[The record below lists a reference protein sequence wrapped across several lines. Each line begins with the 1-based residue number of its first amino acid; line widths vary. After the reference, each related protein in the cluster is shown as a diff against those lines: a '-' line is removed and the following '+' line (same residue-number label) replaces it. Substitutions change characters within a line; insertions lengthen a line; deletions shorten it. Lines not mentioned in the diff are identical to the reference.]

1 MVIKE
6 PEIPKEILKEINPN
20 DKNWR
25 NRPLKANFK
34 NYDECFLMFHPFL
47 VIKEGHEGSI
57 KFETGNWATK
67 REINQYCQRMSW
79 TEFLKI
85 SGIENYIELDA
96 VLAFSH
102 RARRIGRK
110 SQLLKYRTVIEKERI
125 EIIPPQVD
133 WFPEILENRLM
144 MFLETKGYEE
154 VFIYTDIDEK
164 NGLTKVS
171 DILNDDEELPS
182 HVRIETP
189 DSKVLVAQD
198 FDQRFSYILGPLETV
213 EELINTL
220 NLEGF
225 YCSDNT
231 PEWWSYREIPRND
244 RITWEEDMKIEI

>member
-6 PEIPKEILKEINPN
+6 PEIPKEILKEVNPN
-20 DKNWR
+20 DKNGR
-25 NRPLKANFK
+25 NKPLKLNFK

-47 VIKEGHEGSI
+47 VTKENHKNEF
-57 KFETGNWATK
+57 KFETGNWASK
-67 REINQYCQRMSW
+67 KDIIEHCERMSW

-85 SGIENYIELDA
+85 SGVQNYVELDA
-96 VLAFSH
+96 VLAFAH
-102 RARRIGRK
+102 GARRFGKK
-110 SQLLKYRTVIEKERI
+110 SEYLKYRITIEKVRT

-133 WFPEILENRLM
+133 WFPEILENSLM
-144 MFLETKGYEE
+144 MFLESKGYEE

-171 DILNDDEELPS
+171 NILNDDEELPS

-225 YCSDNT
+225 YCSDIT

-244 RITWEEDMKIEI
+244 RITWEEDMKIEV